1 MGATTSSQHELLARE
16 SQRFFE
22 ERWREGDPWEVEGS
36 ELDQASY
43 ESQAALLR
51 DRTYGKALE
60 LGCGSGAFTRRLA
73 EIADRTLAIDVAPSA
88 IERARAAGLDPN
100 AVHFT
105 VANIMDFDLRAEGPW
120 DLVVMSETIYYL
132 GWLYPLFDVGWLATE
147 IFAATREG
155 GRFLMANKHQVARLS
170 RPGFYIGEYRA
181 ERGVNQSDRA
191 CIDIVALDP
200 LDENSARRQAT
211 LYRLVEFASIEAR
224 HPSPVRVRRFGRDQ
238 VIRSACDQQHFASVA
253 NH

>member
-22 ERWREGDPWEVEGS
+22 ERWREGDPWEVESS

-147 IFAATREG
+147 VFAATREG
-155 GRFLMANKHQVARLS
+155 GRFLMANTYGGEKDYLLRPWLIDTYRDLFLNVGYRPEAEEVVA
-170 RPGFYIGEYRA
+170 GTKN
-181 ERGVNQSDRA
+181 GVGYEVL
-191 CIDIVALDP
+191 VALFSKP
-200 LDENSARRQAT
+200 WAT
-211 LYRLVEFASIEAR
+211 R
-224 HPSPVRVRRFGRDQ
+224 
-238 VIRSACDQQHFASVA
+238 
-253 NH
+253 

>member
-1 MGATTSSQHELLARE
+1 MGSTPSSQHELLARE

-22 ERWREGDPWEVEGS
+22 ERWREGDPWEVES
-36 ELDQASY
+36 SALDQASY

-155 GRFLMANKHQVARLS
+155 GRFLMANTYGGEKDYLL
-170 RPGFYIGEYRA
+170 RPWLIDTYRSLFLNVGYRPEA
-181 ERGVNQSDRA
+181 EEVVVGTKDGVDYEVL
-191 CIDIVALDP
+191 VALFSKP
-200 LDENSARRQAT
+200 AQGAT
-211 LYRLVEFASIEAR
+211 R
-224 HPSPVRVRRFGRDQ
+224 
-238 VIRSACDQQHFASVA
+238 
-253 NH
+253 

>member
-155 GRFLMANKHQVARLS
+155 GRFLMANTYGGEKDYLLRPWLIDTYRNLFINVGYRPEAEEVVA
-170 RPGFYIGEYRA
+170 GTKD
-181 ERGVNQSDRA
+181 GVDYEVL
-191 CIDIVALDP
+191 VALFSKP
-200 LDENSARRQAT
+200 AQE
-211 LYRLVEFASIEAR
+211 
-224 HPSPVRVRRFGRDQ
+224 PV
-238 VIRSACDQQHFASVA
+238 
-253 NH
+253 

>member
-1 MGATTSSQHELLARE
+1 MGVTTSQHELLARE

-22 ERWREGDPWEVEGS
+22 ERWREGDPWEVDSS

-73 EIADRTLAIDVAPSA
+73 EVADRTLAIDVAPSA
-88 IERARAAGLDPN
+88 IERARATGLDPD
-100 AVHFT
+100 AVQFA

-132 GWLYPLFDVGWLATE
+132 GWLYPLFGGGGLATE
-147 IFAATREG
+147 IFAATRDG
-155 GRFLMANKHQVARLS
+155 GRFLMANTYGGEKDYLLRPWLIDTYRSLFLNVGYRPEAEEVVVGTKDGVDYQVL
-170 RPGFYIGEYRA
+170 
-181 ERGVNQSDRA
+181 
-191 CIDIVALDP
+191 VALFSKP
-200 LDENSARRQAT
+200 AQGAT
-211 LYRLVEFASIEAR
+211 R
-224 HPSPVRVRRFGRDQ
+224 
-238 VIRSACDQQHFASVA
+238 
-253 NH
+253 

>member
-1 MGATTSSQHELLARE
+1 MGATTPSPHELLARE

-22 ERWREGDPWEVEGS
+22 ERWREGDPWEVENS

-73 EIADRTLAIDVAPSA
+73 EIADRTLALDVAPSA
-88 IERARAAGLDPN
+88 IERARTAGLDPN
-100 AVHFT
+100 AVDFR
-105 VANIMDFDLRAEGPW
+105 VANIMDLDLRGEGPF

-155 GRFLMANKHQVARLS
+155 GRFLMANTYGGEKDYLL
-170 RPGFYIGEYRA
+170 RPWLIDTYRNLFLNVGYALEAEEVVTGAKNGVEY
-181 ERGVNQSDRA
+181 EVL
-191 CIDIVALDP
+191 VALFSKP
-200 LDENSARRQAT
+200 AQQSA
-211 LYRLVEFASIEAR
+211 
-224 HPSPVRVRRFGRDQ
+224 
-238 VIRSACDQQHFASVA
+238 
-253 NH
+253 